1 VYLRTALRVILFLGR
16 EENSLLK
23 KHLNYINGRWSEPKS
38 EASLERED
46 PATGEPIGTFP
57 DSGPA
62 DAADAV
68 SAAAAAYDAWRFTPA
83 PRRAEIL
90 FRAAEMM
97 AARKEELSRDV
108 TVEMGKV
115 LKEARGDV
123 QEGIDMTYY
132 VAGEGR
138 RMWGQTTP
146 SELPNKFNMTVRQ
159 PHGIVAAITPWN
171 FPVAIPCWK
180 LMPALVTG
188 NSVVFKPSPFSPL
201 SAANLVR
208 ILEEAGLPPGVV
220 NLVFGGD
227 QTGAG
232 LVEEPRV
239 SMVSFTGS
247 LEVGRE
253 IAAYCGRHNKRLH
266 LEMGGK
272 NAIIVLDDADLD
284 LAIEGAVWSA
294 FGTSGQ
300 RCTAASRMIVQERV
314 APQFTDALVGRAQ
327 ALRLG
332 NGLEETTEVGPL
344 VNQPALEK
352 VERYMDIG
360 RDEGAAVAC
369 GGSHATGDGL
379 DRGYFFQPT
388 VFTDVRPQMR
398 VAQEEIFGP
407 VTDIITCSD
416 LEEAVEINNGV
427 QFGLSSAIFTKDMSK
442 AFKAMERITSGIVY
456 INAGTIG
463 AEVHLP
469 FGGTRGTGN
478 GHREAGQAALDSYS
492 EWKTVYIDY
501 SGRLQKAQID
511 RPDD

>member
-1 VYLRTALRVILFLGR
+1 VRQEL
-16 EENSLLK
+16 
-23 KHLNYINGRWSEPKS
+23 LNYIDGRWA
-38 EASLERED
+38 ASRTDAALEREN
-46 PATGEPIGTFP
+46 PATGETIASFP
-57 DSGPA
+57 DSRSE
-62 DAADAV
+62 DV
-68 SAAAAAYDAWRFTPA
+68 AAAVEAAAKAYETWRFVPA

-90 FRAAEMM
+90 FRAAEIM

-123 QEGIDMTYY
+123 QEAIDMTYY

-146 SELPNKFNMTVRQ
+146 SELPNKLNMTVRQ

-171 FPVAIPCWK
+171 FPMAIPCWK

-188 NSVVFKPSPFSPL
+188 NTAVFKPSPFSPL
-201 SAANLVR
+201 SASNLVR
-208 ILEEAGLPPGVV
+208 ILEDAGLPPGAV

-227 QTGAG
+227 QTGAA

-239 SMVSFTGS
+239 NMVSFTGS

-253 IAAYCGRHNKRLH
+253 IAAYCGRYNKRLH

-272 NAIIVLDDADLD
+272 NAIIILDDADID
-284 LAIEGAVWSA
+284 LAVEGAVWSA

-300 RCTAASRMIVQERV
+300 RCTAASRMIVHERV
-314 APQFTDALVGRAQ
+314 ASTFSDGLIGRAEK
-327 ALRLG
+327 LRLG
-332 NGLEETTEVGPL
+332 NGLEATTDVGPV
-344 VNQPALEK
+344 VNRPALEK
-352 VERYMDIG
+352 IERYMEIG

-369 GGSHATGDGL
+369 GGSRASGNGFDS
-379 DRGYFFQPT
+379 GYYFQPT
-388 VFTDVRPQMR
+388 VFTDVQPKMR

-407 VTDIITCSD
+407 VTDIIRCSD
-416 LEEAVEINNGV
+416 LEQAVDINNGV
-427 QFGLSSAIFTKDMSK
+427 QYGLSSAIFTRDISK
-442 AFKAMERITSGIVY
+442 ALKAMERMTTGIVY

-511 RPDD
+511 RPEGRA

>member
-1 VYLRTALRVILFLGR
+1 MLSGYALSFLV
-16 EENSLLK
+16 EEQKLPQ
-23 KHLNYINGRWSEPKS
+23 KHLNFIHGRWSKPKS
-38 EASLERED
+38 DAWIEREN
-46 PATGEPIGTFP
+46 PANTGEVVAAFP
-57 DSGPA
+57 DSGSQ
-62 DAADAV
+62 DVADAV
-68 SAAAAAYDAWRFTPA
+68 EAAAAAYESWRFVPA

-90 FRAAEMM
+90 FRVAEIM

-108 TVEMGKV
+108 TIEMGKV

-180 LMPALVTG
+180 LMPALITG
-188 NSVVFKPSPFSPL
+188 NTVVLKPSPFSPL
-201 SAANLVR
+201 SAFNLVR

-220 NLVFGGD
+220 NVVFGGD
-227 QTGAG
+227 QTGAA

-239 SMVSFTGS
+239 NMVSFTGS

-253 IAAYCGRHNKRLH
+253 IAAYCGRYNKRLH

-272 NAIIVLDDADLD
+272 NAIIILDDADIE

-300 RCTAASRMIVQERV
+300 RCTAASRMIVQEGV
-314 APQFTDALVGRAQ
+314 APSFTDGLVRRAR

-332 NGLEETTEVGPL
+332 NGLEEATDVGPV
-344 VNQPALEK
+344 VNQPALEN
-352 VERYMDIG
+352 VQGYMEIG
-360 RDEGAAVAC
+360 RDEGAAIAC
-369 GGSHATGDGL
+369 GGSRATGNGL

-388 VFTDVRPQMR
+388 VFADVRPQMR

-407 VTDIITCSD
+407 VTDIITCTD
-416 LEEAVEINNGV
+416 LEQAIEINNGV
-427 QFGLSSAIFTKDMSK
+427 QYGLSSAIFTRDISK
-442 AFKAMERITSGIVY
+442 AFKAMERMSTGIVY

-511 RPDD
+511 HADG

>member
-1 VYLRTALRVILFLGR
+1 VPQEL
-16 EENSLLK
+16 
-23 KHLNYINGRWSEPKS
+23 LNYIDGRWTAGRTDSP
-38 EASLERED
+38 LEREN
-46 PATGEPIGTFP
+46 PATGEIIASFSDSTP
-57 DSGPA
+57 D
-62 DAADAV
+62 DVADAV
-68 SAAAAAYDAWRFTPA
+68 EAAAQAFQSWRFVPA

-90 FRAAEMM
+90 FHAAEIM

-123 QEGIDMTYY
+123 QEAIDMTYY
-132 VAGEGR
+132 IAGEGR

-146 SELPNKFNMTVRQ
+146 SELPNKFNMSVRQ

-171 FPVAIPCWK
+171 FPMAIPCWK

-188 NSVVFKPSPFSPL
+188 NTAVFKPSPFSPL
-201 SAANLVR
+201 SAHNLVR

-227 QTGAG
+227 QTGAA

-239 SMVSFTGS
+239 NMVSFTGS

-253 IAAYCGRHNKRLH
+253 IAAYCGRYNKRLH

-272 NAIIVLDDADLD
+272 NAIIVLDDADID

-294 FGTSGQ
+294 FGTTGQ
-300 RCTAASRMIVQERV
+300 RCTAASRMIVHERV
-314 APQFTDALVGRAQ
+314 VNTFSDKLVGRAQ

-332 NGLEETTEVGPL
+332 NGLETSTDVGPV
-344 VNQPALEK
+344 VNRPALEK
-352 VERYMDIG
+352 IERYMEIG

-369 GGSHATGDGL
+369 GGSRASGNGL
-379 DRGYFFQPT
+379 NNGYFFQPT
-388 VFTDVRPQMR
+388 VFTDVQPKMR

-407 VTDIITCSD
+407 VTDIIRCSD
-416 LEEAVEINNGV
+416 LQQAVDINNGV
-427 QFGLSSAIFTKDMSK
+427 QYGLSSAIFTRDIGK
-442 AFKAMERITSGIVY
+442 AFKAMERMSTGIVY

-511 RPDD
+511 RPEGGT

>member
-1 VYLRTALRVILFLGR
+1 VRQEI
-16 EENSLLK
+16 
-23 KHLNYINGRWSEPKS
+23 LNYINGRWNAGRSD
-38 EASLERED
+38 ATLEREN
-46 PATGEPIGTFP
+46 PATGEIICSFP
-57 DSGPA
+57 DSGPE
-62 DAADAV
+62 DV
-68 SAAAAAYDAWRFTPA
+68 AAAVEAAAKAYETWRFVPA

-90 FRAAEMM
+90 FRAAEIMT
-97 AARKEELSRDV
+97 ARKEELSRDV

-115 LKEARGDV
+115 LKEAGGDV
-123 QEGIDMTYY
+123 QEAIDMTYY

-146 SELPNKFNMTVRQ
+146 SELPNKLNMTVRQ

-171 FPVAIPCWK
+171 FPMAIPSWK

-188 NSVVFKPSPFSPL
+188 NTAVFKPSPFSPL
-201 SAANLVR
+201 SAYNLVR
-208 ILEEAGLPPGVV
+208 ILGEAGLPPGVV

-227 QTGAG
+227 QTGAA

-253 IAAYCGRHNKRLH
+253 IAAYCGRYNKRLH

-272 NAIIVLDDADLD
+272 NAIIILDDADID
-284 LAIEGAVWSA
+284 LAVEGAVWSA

-300 RCTAASRMIVQERV
+300 RCTAASRMIVHERV
-314 APQFTDALVGRAQ
+314 ASAFSDRLVDRAK

-332 NGLEETTEVGPL
+332 NGLEATTDVGPV
-344 VNQPALEK
+344 VNRPALEK
-352 VERYMDIG
+352 IERYMEIG
-360 RDEGAAVAC
+360 RDEGAAIAC
-369 GGSHATGDGL
+369 GGSRAPGNGL
-379 DRGYFFQPT
+379 DGGYFFQPT
-388 VFTDVRPQMR
+388 VFTDVQPKMR

-407 VTDIITCSD
+407 VTDIIRCSD
-416 LEEAVEINNGV
+416 LEQAVDINNDV
-427 QFGLSSAIFTKDMSK
+427 QYGLSSAIFTRDISK
-442 AFKAMERITSGIVY
+442 ALKAMERISTGIVY

-511 RPDD
+511 RPEGRA